1 MARPIELTIGE
12 NNEKN
17 TDSIRNNPHQHCRFL
32 TFGQCR

>member
-17 TDSIRNNPHQHCRFL
+17 TDSIRNNPHHFWIRD
-32 TFGQCR
+32 